1 MTAEEWQRLQAQMVR
16 QGLDP
21 NKAPVTTQSQIRQ
34 QLSQP
39 MAPGFL
45 NQSAGGGGGG
55 GGAPTPSSVAQAAQ
69 RISGQERGIES
80 QRAAA
85 AAMRGKA
92 MPDGRTVGPSN
103 IYIGPNWGETLGYVA
118 NQVGGGLMARGA
130 NKKDTALDAQ
140 RTKQA
145 QAEAQYAAQLVD
157 EERGYATSERE
168 EGQDFLSGE
177 NQLNRGATA
186 KQKGMDRALT
196 ESMAKAEREAARGK
210 ENREEQRGW
219 VFDNYVID
227 GKVIGA
233 SVNEDLGQARE
244 GSDGPPIPYEV
255 MRGAVK
261 YRPGAEKGT
270 MGDGKYFNDDPATNS
285 KPSAD
290 FMTDI
295 LTGDYFETGILNPK
309 RWLGAKGIGPDGEFV
324 QATHQRMATSR
335 LSLMANRM
343 EEINLRPWT
352 PQEIKTISADF
363 PTPNTGY
370 SGWAGFTYNTI
381 RKKVVEGFRQAE
393 IDGVTPSIP
402 EQEVLQKIDYGIIE
416 GARKQ
421 GVDLMKMAE
430 SIGMPRERVIEYLRY
445 VDSLQE

>member
-21 NKAPVTTQSQIRQ
+21 NKAPVTTQSQIQQ

-118 NQVGGGLMARGA
+118 NQVGGGLMASGA

-168 EGQDFLSGE
+168 EGQGFLSGE

-186 KQKGMDRALT
+186 TQKGMDRALT

-219 VFDNYVID
+219 EFGNYVID
-227 GKVIGA
+227 GNVIGA

-244 GSDGPPIPYEV
+244 GTEALPYPT
-255 MRGAVK
+255 
-261 YRPGAEKGT
+261 RPCGG
-270 MGDGKYFNDDPATNS
+270 
-285 KPSAD
+285 
-290 FMTDI
+290 
-295 LTGDYFETGILNPK
+295 
-309 RWLGAKGIGPDGEFV
+309 R
-324 QATHQRMATSR
+324 
-335 LSLMANRM
+335 
-343 EEINLRPWT
+343 
-352 PQEIKTISADF
+352 
-363 PTPNTGY
+363 
-370 SGWAGFTYNTI
+370 
-381 RKKVVEGFRQAE
+381 
-393 IDGVTPSIP
+393 
-402 EQEVLQKIDYGIIE
+402 
-416 GARKQ
+416 
-421 GVDLMKMAE
+421 
-430 SIGMPRERVIEYLRY
+430 
-445 VDSLQE
+445 